1 MRAPLFNRTIAIPQ
15 DHGSWVFILSP
26 LLIGLFAGGS
36 FQMDSIPVIIAAL
49 AAFLIRQ
56 PIAIAVKIV
65 SGRRPRTDYP
75 AALLWMIIYLA
86 ILILSLVWLILSGD
100 WPITLLAVPALPIF
114 GLHLYLVSR
123 RSERKQA
130 GLEIA
135 ATGILAL
142 AAPAAYWVGYGAL
155 DLTGWILWLLCWL
168 QSAASIVHVYMRL
181 EQRGLTGHVTRA
193 MLWKMG
199 YRALI
204 YTTFDLVVVFLFCL
218 LGLLPP
224 LVFIPYL
231 LQSIETLWG
240 ITRPA
245 IGHKPV
251 KIGLRQLLVSTLFTL
266 LFILTWR

>member
-1 MRAPLFNRTIAIPQ
+1 MRSPLFNRLIAIPQ

-36 FQMDSIPVIIAAL
+36 FHIDSIPVITAAL

-75 AALLWMIIYLA
+75 GALFWMSIYAA
-86 ILILSLVWLILSGD
+86 ILILSVVWLVVSGN
-100 WPITLLAVPALPIF
+100 WIITLLAVPALPIF
-114 GLHLYLVSR
+114 GVHLYLVSR
-123 RSERKQA
+123 RAERKQA
-130 GLEIA
+130 GLEIV

-142 AAPAAYWVGYGAL
+142 AAPAAYWAGGGPH
-155 DLTGWILWLLCWL
+155 DLTGWMLWLLCWL

-181 EQRGLTGHVTRA
+181 EQRGLAGRVTRV
-193 MLWKMG
+193 MLWKLG
-199 YRALI
+199 RRAMI
-204 YTTFDLVVVFLFCL
+204 YTTFDLVVVSLFCL
-218 LGLLPP
+218 LDLLPAF
-224 LVFIPYL
+224 LFFPYL
-231 LQSIETLWG
+231 IQSIETCWG
-240 ITRPA
+240 IIRPA